1 MGLVSSMSDGATLA
15 PPPLTDKRRPGHQPL
30 MKPEPHR
37 LVRASYPYFR
47 KVIARF
53 SDMDVEGHLNNVA
66 LASFYE
72 DARVSFLHD
81 RAGEERGKSFRFVIA
96 SIRISYLAEAHYPG
110 EYDVGLGVT
119 RFGNTS
125 FDIGCGL
132 FLGETCV
139 GVCDTTQVTIGSGGP
154 IKIPGALHSALE
166 GRLLRAG

>member
-1 MGLVSSMSDGATLA
+1 
-15 PPPLTDKRRPGHQPL
+15 

-37 LVRASYPYFR
+37 LVRANYPYFR
-47 KVIARF
+47 RVIARF

-72 DARVSFLHD
+72 DARVSFLRDIIGID
-81 RAGEERGKSFRFVIA
+81 RTFRFVIA

-110 EYDVGLGVT
+110 DYDVALGVT

-132 FLGETCV
+132 FLGEACV
-139 GVCDTTQVTIGSGGP
+139 GICDTTQVTIGASGP
-154 IKIPGALHSALE
+154 ITIPQALRVALE
-166 GRLLRAG
+166 KKLLSPA

>member
-1 MGLVSSMSDGATLA
+1 
-15 PPPLTDKRRPGHQPL
+15 

-47 KVIARF
+47 RVIARF

-81 RAGEERGKSFRFVIA
+81 LAGDERGKSFRFVIA

-110 EYDVGLGVT
+110 DYDVGLGVT
-119 RFGNTS
+119 RFGNAS

-132 FLGETCV
+132 FIGANCV
-139 GVCDTTQVTIGSGGP
+139 GVCDTTQVTIGETGP
-154 IKIPGALHSALE
+154 ITIPPALRVALE
-166 GRLLRAG
+166 KKLLTRA